1 MLHCLYSVLR
11 EFQKSGP
18 ESGPEKTAEK
28 IMQLIND
35 NPNITS
41 REIAQKLNMARSGL
55 MKHLQSL
62 QKSGRIR
69 RVGPQKGGYWEVI
82 Q

>member
-1 MLHCLYSVLR
+1 MLHCLYSALQ

-69 RVGPQKGGYWEVI
+69 RVGPQKDGYWEVV